1 MSRTRL
7 VTAGAALIF
16 ALFVAAAPPASAFV
30 PAGGAWSW
38 QDPQPAG
45 WQFKQIAF
53 ADDLQVW
60 ALSADGVLL
69 HSTDAG
75 GSWGRVDAGPRDSL
89 HGLTFPDAGHG
100 RMLGEAGTSRE
111 HSLVYTDD
119 GGATWGQHLL
129 PLGARASADD
139 ADFVDADYGWVAG
152 ENNPRQAPSR
162 GFVLRTG
169 DAGVTWVKTRLP
181 VGEVS
186 SVDFVDREHGWAAGA
201 GRVFVTADAGKTW
214 RGVRCV
220 TAGGSQ
226 GWCLKAVSPELA
238 YCVALDV
245 DGSSGALFA
254 VSLDGRTLSKKLLH
268 PGRGWIQRVEADQ
281 HGHVWAAMA
290 DSASGELSTWVA
302 RSHDGG
308 ASWSKVY
315 VGGLWA
321 SDLVTNGAGTLLA
334 GAWRSDNGG
343 ETWARTAGGPGCGL
357 VAIDVVPG
365 GEAWAVG
372 SDDPAGPIAGGG
384 DGFGAILHSPNGV
397 RWQEQDVPQGP
408 ALNAV
413 SFVDAQHGWAAGD
426 EGRVLHT
433 DDGGKI
439 WAAQSAGASDLQDT
453 QFRSTTL
460 GWAVGA
466 GAWWTEDGGATW
478 HAAAVPDGVSLSSVW
493 FVDST
498 HGWAVGADEE
508 ECAGGVMLRTTD
520 GGRTWVRHTL
530 SEEWWLGGAMHDVT
544 FVDQSH
550 GWAVGGDWWL
560 DGYLYRTS
568 DGGSTWERIDLPE
581 GPSPAALCF
590 TDATHG
596 WAVGERLWR
605 TSDGGAT
612 WAVEASGFAAE
623 WGAPALCGIDAL
635 DADHAWAVGLGGV
648 ILSTVDSDDDT
659 AAPSTVDDG
668 DRLWHAD
675 AATVHLRVTDI
686 GSSGVA
692 RTEYRVDGETT
703 WRDGDEVPFNAPLDH
718 RGDGE
723 HWITYRSV
731 DVAGNVEPARFCP
744 VLIDTRGPQ
753 TWAHAA
759 RQVDRRVTVRFR
771 YRVND
776 LLSPYAS
783 LRLVI
788 YDYRTG
794 SPDRRRVR
802 KVIEKA
808 RVRTGRDLSLPF
820 RLDLPAGDYWYDL
833 YATDLAGNESP
844 SPYHGMFKVR

>member
-1 MSRTRL
+1 MSN
-7 VTAGAALIF
+7 
-16 ALFVAAAPPASAFV
+16 SAYEQ
-30 PAGGAWSW
+30 SSS
-38 QDPQPAG
+38 Q
-45 WQFKQIAF
+45 
-53 ADDLQVW
+53 
-60 ALSADGVLL
+60 
-69 HSTDAG
+69 
-75 GSWGRVDAGPRDSL
+75 
-89 HGLTFPDAGHG
+89 
-100 RMLGEAGTSRE
+100 TSRS
-111 HSLVYTDD
+111 HVMARLIRRTFKRPARVFLPLVLAPALAIGSLVLSP
-119 GGATWGQHLL
+119 AIAH
-129 PLGARASADD
+129 A
-139 ADFVDADYGWVAG
+139 VV
-152 ENNPRQAPSR
+152 PS
-162 GFVLRTG
+162 
-169 DAGVTWVKTRLP
+169 VTTPLP
-181 VGEVS
+181 VGQTTPATMAM
-186 SVDFVDREHGWAAGA
+186 F
-201 GRVFVTADAGKTW
+201 
-214 RGVRCV
+214 
-220 TAGGSQ
+220 GSTIV
-226 GWCLKAVSPELA
+226 W
-238 YCVALDV
+238 D
-245 DGSSGALFA
+245 
-254 VSLDGRTLSKKLLH
+254 TL
-268 PGRGWIQRVEADQ
+268 
-281 HGHVWAAMA
+281 
-290 DSASGELSTWVA
+290 
-302 RSHDGG
+302 RS
-308 ASWSKVY
+308 
-315 VGGLWA
+315 
-321 SDLVTNGAGTLLA
+321 
-334 GAWRSDNGG
+334 
-343 ETWARTAGGPGCGL
+343 
-357 VAIDVVPG
+357 
-365 GEAWAVG
+365 
-372 SDDPAGPIAGGG
+372 
-384 DGFGAILHSPNGV
+384 
-397 RWQEQDVPQGP
+397 
-408 ALNAV
+408 
-413 SFVDAQHGWAAGD
+413 
-426 EGRVLHT
+426 
-433 DDGGKI
+433 
-439 WAAQSAGASDLQDT
+439 
-453 QFRSTTL
+453 
-460 GWAVGA
+460 
-466 GAWWTEDGGATW
+466 
-478 HAAAVPDGVSLSSVW
+478 
-493 FVDST
+493 
-498 HGWAVGADEE
+498 
-508 ECAGGVMLRTTD
+508 
-520 GGRTWVRHTL
+520 
-530 SEEWWLGGAMHDVT
+530 
-544 FVDQSH
+544 
-550 GWAVGGDWWL
+550 
-560 DGYLYRTS
+560 S

-596 WAVGERLWR
+596 WAVGERLWW